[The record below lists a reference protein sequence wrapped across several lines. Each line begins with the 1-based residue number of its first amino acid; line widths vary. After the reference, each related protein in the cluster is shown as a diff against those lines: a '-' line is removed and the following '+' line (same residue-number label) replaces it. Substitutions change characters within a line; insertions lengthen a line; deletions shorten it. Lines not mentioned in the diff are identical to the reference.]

1 MATNKP
7 LIVVV
12 DDDFTKDQPLYG
24 FLETAYPAEN
34 IHLFQNS
41 GDGVNFIEQNLSK
54 KIIVLLDIMFNG
66 QEVGVDVFNE
76 ISKKS
81 ALVCF
86 IVMTGNI
93 EQISREGLKNLI
105 NGHAWYI
112 VQRDKPAKD
121 ILAIIKDAENHINL
135 RVDGALEEWV
145 FRHTPEEQARPF
157 LKTRSG
163 KSYSLLDIL
172 QSLRTGDNDD
182 IGQKI
187 AGDIMA
193 LAVDLLLQD
202 KTKIGGGE

>member
-1 MATNKP
+1 MAIDKP
-7 LIVVV
+7 LIVVI

-24 FLETAYPAEN
+24 FLETGYPAEN

-41 GDGVNFIEQNLSK
+41 SDGEKFIEQNLSQ

-76 ISKKS
+76 ITKKS

-112 VQRDKPAKD
+112 VQRDKPARE
-121 ILAIIKDAENHINL
+121 ILAIIKEAENHINL
-135 RVDGALEEWV
+135 RVDGALEQWI
-145 FRHTPEEQARPF
+145 FRHTIEEQNKPF
-157 LKTRSG
+157 ITTRSG
-163 KSYSLLDIL
+163 SSYTLLDIL
-172 QSLRTGDNDD
+172 QSLRTGENDE
-182 IGQKI
+182 IGQQI
-187 AGDIMA
+187 AGDILA
-193 LAVDLLLQD
+193 LAVDLLMQD
-202 KTKIGGGE
+202 QTKIGE

>member
-1 MATNKP
+1 MAINRP
-7 LIVVV
+7 LIIVI

-24 FLETAYPAEN
+24 FLETAYPSEN

-41 GDGVNFIEQNLSK
+41 GDGVKFIEQNLSK

-66 QEVGVDVFNE
+66 QEAGVDVFNE

-93 EQISREGLKNLI
+93 EQISRAGLTNLI

-112 VQRDKPAKD
+112 IQRDKPARE

-145 FRHTPEEQARPF
+145 FRHTAEEQSRPF
-157 LKTRSG
+157 LKTRDG

-172 QSLRTGDNDD
+172 QSLRTSDNDE

-193 LAVDLLLQD
+193 LAVDLLLND
-202 KTKIGGGE
+202 RTKIGGGE